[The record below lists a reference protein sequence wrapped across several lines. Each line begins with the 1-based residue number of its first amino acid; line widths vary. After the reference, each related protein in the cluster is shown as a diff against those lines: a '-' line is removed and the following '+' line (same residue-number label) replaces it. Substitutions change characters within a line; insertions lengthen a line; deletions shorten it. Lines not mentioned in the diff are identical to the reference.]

1 MTATEIIEQA
11 KLLPPDQRL
20 DVARQIEDTVAD
32 GDIALT
38 VAQRAELDRRLD
50 DIEKNPADGIP
61 WEELKRQLLS
71 MR

>member
-20 DVARQIEDTVAD
+20 DVARRIEDTVAD
-32 GDIALT
+32 SDLPLT
-38 VAQRAELDRRLD
+38 AAQQIELDRRLD

-61 WEELKRQLLS
+61 WEALKRQLIS
-71 MR
+71 MQ

>member
-32 GDIALT
+32 GDFALSA
-38 VAQRAELDRRLD
+38 AQRIELDRRLD

>member
-20 DVARQIEDTVAD
+20 AVARQIEDTAVE
-32 GDIALT
+32 GDIAPT
-38 VAQRAELDRRLD
+38 AAQRAELDRCLD

-61 WEELKRQLLS
+61 WEDLKRQLLS